1 MKLKSLVF
9 GLVCVGVFCCG
20 TARLLAQDVT
30 PEFTRFAQLA
40 QFAAEK
46 QGANI
51 LVKYDA
57 QKRLLQVARQFPVNQ
72 FRKMTQIQ
80 SVVIDKLEDQAEI
93 SGIANMPD
101 PWLKIGSKG
110 QKKIVQLNST
120 QEING
125 VEDED
130 LAKEEHLAF
139 LTLPCHP
146 GELKKLQDAY
156 GEFKKSVN
164 R

>member
-1 MKLKSLVF
+1 MELVCMKLKLRML
-9 GLVCVGVFCCG
+9 GLACVSVFCCG
-20 TARLLAQDVT
+20 TGVLPAQEIT

-40 QFAAEK
+40 EK
-46 QGANI
+46 QGDGI
-51 LVKYDA
+51 LVKYDP
-57 QKRLLQVARQFPVNQ
+57 QKRLLQVARQFSVNQ
-72 FRKMTQIQ
+72 FRKMTQVQ
-80 SVVIDKLEDQAEI
+80 SVAVDKLEYQAGI
-93 SGIANMPD
+93 SDMPD

-130 LAKEEHLAF
+130 LSKEEHLAF
-139 LTLPCHP
+139 LILPCHP
-146 GELKKLQDAY
+146 GELKKLQSAY
-156 GEFKKSVN
+156 AGFKKSVS